1 MILSALNIAKV
12 KGTRPRGHPRNNNNN
27 NNIHISIP
35 PYIII
40 IIIIIIGC
48 NFRGSGSIVH
58 VTTV

>member
-40 IIIIIIGC
+40 IIIIIGC

>member
-27 NNIHISIP
+27 NNNIHISIP
-35 PYIII
+35 PYII

>member
-48 NFRGSGSIVH
+48 NVRGSGSIVH